1 MAESLRRHK
10 IPPSTSYI
18 TAQLSACANV
28 FSPSALLLE
37 LTAIVLKYFP
47 NALLSV
53 SLTDIKHNSNR
64 RLSSDPCSDGV
75 VWISGSYL
83 PLIGAL

>member
-47 NALLSV
+47 NDLLPV
-53 SLTDIKHNSNR
+53 SLT
-64 RLSSDPCSDGV
+64 
-75 VWISGSYL
+75 
-83 PLIGAL
+83 